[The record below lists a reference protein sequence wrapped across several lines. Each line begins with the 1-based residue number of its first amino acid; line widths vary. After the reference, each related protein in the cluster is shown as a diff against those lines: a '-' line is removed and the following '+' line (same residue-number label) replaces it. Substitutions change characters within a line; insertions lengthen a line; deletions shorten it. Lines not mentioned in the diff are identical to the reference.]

1 MRFDVDWLADGP
13 NAVPEERATIAD
25 LVISIGGRNACENEQ
40 PRRRGKGGR
49 GSNVRPA
56 TAATVSVYPLAE
68 EIAFNWWRLFGDR
81 DTELQ
86 LVDGR
91 GGYAVPDVRLAYDGA
106 QFEARCE
113 PIEYENPKVRFTVPC
128 GERSTRAQAEAALT
142 GFVERVV
149 AQLAAEGM
157 RESGLQL
164 RWARVQASRRNAE
177 ESAFCEAAGALGI
190 DPYGVAADLGVAE
203 EVVERQLQNRERI
216 EAAIRR

>member
-1 MRFDVDWLADGP
+1 M
-13 NAVPEERATIAD
+13 
-25 LVISIGGRNACENEQ
+25 
-40 PRRRGKGGR
+40 
-49 GSNVRPA
+49 
-56 TAATVSVYPLAE
+56 SVYPLAE
-68 EIAFNWWRLFGDR
+68 EIAFNWWRLFGGR

-128 GERSTRAQAEAALT
+128 GERLTRAQAEAALT
-142 GFVERVV
+142 DFVERVV
-149 AQLAAEGM
+149 AQLAAGGV